1 MQIEVAIEEKSRH
14 ERQGTDV
21 GVLPDSE
28 LFFIDKVIK
37 YNSYPIVQIIKS
49 HFFSP
54 GTLTPLSVTQAKAST
69 PALALS
75 SAARPSQ
82 KRKEKVLRSQ
92 AIIDAAHQ
100 ARPVVKP
107 VLGKK
112 QHHRKTVA
120 LVKADS
126 AAKRERPTSKTAE
139 PYDIWDIKESDQE
152 QPADFDTVAQAI
164 AAKQTTPFGPLRPAK
179 RRYA

>member
-1 MQIEVAIEEKSRH
+1 
-14 ERQGTDV
+14 
-21 GVLPDSE
+21 
-28 LFFIDKVIK
+28 
-37 YNSYPIVQIIKS
+37 
-49 HFFSP
+49 
-54 GTLTPLSVTQAKAST
+54 VTQAKAST

-152 QPADFDTVAQAI
+152 QPADFDNVAQAI
-164 AAKQTTPFGPLRPAK
+164 AAKQTSPFGPLRPAK